1 MESENERLHV
11 NESVGNEPQS
21 LLMDSKEGCGTME
34 VEELIKDYE
43 SLVKLFKQEHSHA
56 MEMWQKAAQEVEQFQ
71 AFYHK
76 SFTDEQQNQL
86 VQFIQQTCELK
97 GNNQEFEMTSIH
109 VQITENEQNGEL
121 EELHSQLKK
130 TNSDLRT
137 ATDKMNEM
145 NEQLECL
152 ECQIKKKG
160 ADVAEAQRHEE
171 SILRQQEE
179 NLKCVS
185 KNALEEQTVL
195 ETKIGTIQAHCAPV
209 DQNTCE
215 VPNKVHGCVQMPDD
229 ALLVQKHDGFKAMC
243 ACSCEDVA
251 REWEKL
257 VENNDKVVQ
266 QLIREAAVRTR
277 KEEGLKYGVWR
288 RHFSNLRQLEQS
300 IAVDNVREQC
310 NIKLH
315 QIVEQL
321 SNLQTEYAIKES
333 QIERCKNEKKALE
346 KELEKVTKY
355 QTEQDLEKMNALQQK
370 CLNAERIRDDM
381 GVTLQSAQINVKKF
395 EMTLTDNE
403 EFLHSQEEIYR
414 LQSGLAET
422 RKDHELSSAERLQL
436 QQENLQLCREM
447 DELRRRNLQIQNETE
462 NQISQMA
469 QECQS
474 KEQTLN
480 AQMMVLE
487 ERSRNLNDERLHLIA
502 EQQKTVQR
510 SKDDARNM
518 TKAFEVKIQQLT
530 TELNQQKEQLHELEL
545 QLGNNQDTITEYESQ
560 LAEYQ
565 EKSVCLQK
573 QLTLAEQRAETATQ
587 QLSVLTSQQM
597 NNLEAA

>member
-277 KEEGLKYGVWR
+277 KE
-288 RHFSNLRQLEQS
+288 
-300 IAVDNVREQC
+300 
-310 NIKLH
+310 
-315 QIVEQL
+315 
-321 SNLQTEYAIKES
+321 
-333 QIERCKNEKKALE
+333 
-346 KELEKVTKY
+346 VTKY

-395 EMTLTDNE
+395 EMTLTDSNE